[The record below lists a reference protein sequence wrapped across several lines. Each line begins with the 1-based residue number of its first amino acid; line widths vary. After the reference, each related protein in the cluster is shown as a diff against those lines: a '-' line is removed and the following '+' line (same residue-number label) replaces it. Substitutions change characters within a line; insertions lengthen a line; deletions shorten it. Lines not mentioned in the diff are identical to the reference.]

1 MNPAAQL
8 SCALLA
14 GLVLWL
20 PSFAATMRG
29 DLELP
34 AAAMRYL
41 LSFFLARVA
50 IGFLAHLVAGY
61 AVQAVPVPVRTDSV
75 PEPLVDLAEGEDV
88 AGRRR
93 DDATP

>member
-61 AVQAVPVPVRTDSV
+61 AVEVVPVRTEPV

-88 AGRRR
+88 LDRRK
-93 DDATP
+93 DDATS

>member
-34 AAAMRYL
+34 AAATRYL

-50 IGFLAHLVAGY
+50 IGFLAHLAAGY
-61 AVQAVPVPVRTDSV
+61 AVEVIPVRTEAVD
-75 PEPLVDLAEGEDV
+75 EPMVDLAEGEDV
-88 AGRRR
+88 LGRRR

>member
-61 AVQAVPVPVRTDSV
+61 AAATPIPVRTEAV

-88 AGRRR
+88 LARRK
-93 DDATP
+93 DDAGS